1 MKKLY
6 DETKIKYENIINI
19 DDIVVDSKKSK
30 EKRVRDYID
39 KLGKES
45 LVKDDETG
53 IVAKLVF
60 SEKTELFEDDL
71 IRMCVI

>member
-30 EKRVRDYID
+30 EKRVKDYID
-39 KLGKES
+39 KLEKES

-60 SEKTELFEDDL
+60 NEKTEIFEDEL